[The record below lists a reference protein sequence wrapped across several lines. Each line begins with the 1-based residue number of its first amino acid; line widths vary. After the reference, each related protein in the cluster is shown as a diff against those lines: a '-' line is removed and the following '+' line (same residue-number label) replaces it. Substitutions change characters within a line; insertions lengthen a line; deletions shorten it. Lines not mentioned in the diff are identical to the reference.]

1 MYDGQCQQPMGFL
14 MSTNE
19 NHQRRLI
26 TCTWFADPG
35 HEWLQVDKRILADF
49 GLTPRDFSKYSY
61 TDGHD
66 LYLEGDCD
74 ASKFANAVEA
84 SGKATLG
91 FNHRYFDDECPV
103 RDMERN
109 TNQQG
114 F

>member
-1 MYDGQCQQPMGFL
+1 

-19 NHQRRLI
+19 NHQRHLI
-26 TCTWFADPG
+26 TRTWFADTG
-35 HEWLQVDKRILADF
+35 HEWLQVDKHTLADF

-109 TNQQG
+109 TPK
-114 F
+114 

>member
-1 MYDGQCQQPMGFL
+1 

-19 NHQRRLI
+19 NHQRHLI
-26 TCTWFADPG
+26 TRTWFADTG
-35 HEWLQVDKRILADF
+35 HEWLQVDKHTLADF

-84 SGKATLG
+84 SGKATLE
-91 FNHRYFDDECPV
+91 FNHLYFDDECPV

-109 TNQQG
+109 TSK
-114 F
+114 